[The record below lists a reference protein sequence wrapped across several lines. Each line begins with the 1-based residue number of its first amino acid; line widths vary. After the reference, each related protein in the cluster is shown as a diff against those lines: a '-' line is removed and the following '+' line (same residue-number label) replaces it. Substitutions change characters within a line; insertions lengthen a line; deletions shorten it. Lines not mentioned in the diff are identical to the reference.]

1 MKANLNSILLFIAIS
16 VMGWNGYTTLQNAL
30 AIAALTVSVKHH
42 EGDRVEMKAGM
53 SDLNRKMDAVLLEL
67 AKKPPTKF

>member
-30 AIAALTVSVKHH
+30 AIAALNVTVLR
-42 EGDRVEMKAGM
+42 DREAVTG
-53 SDLNRKMDAVLLEL
+53 LTQKMDALLIEL
-67 AKKPPTKF
+67 AKRPPPPRF